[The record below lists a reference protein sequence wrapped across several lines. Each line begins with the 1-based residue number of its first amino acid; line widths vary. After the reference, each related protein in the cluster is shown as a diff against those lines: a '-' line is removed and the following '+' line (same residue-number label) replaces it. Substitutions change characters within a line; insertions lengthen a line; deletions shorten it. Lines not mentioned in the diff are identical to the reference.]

1 MAETF
6 EQGRVELVLAPTVML
21 PESIEKIF
29 NIENLW
35 KAWEIFEVE
44 FVSEALDEEST
55 EIVEDKIL
63 QEGWAIFIV
72 CGFVVGKPLEEKE
85 DGGEDMEGE
94 REEEEE
100 RRQVFDPYN
109 EVWDVTEED
118 NTPEEGLSDRGDSF
132 AEDGAEEISDA

>member
-6 EQGRVELVLAPTVML
+6 KEGRVELVLAPAVML

-44 FVSEALDEEST
+44 FVLQALDKEST
-55 EIVEDKIL
+55 EKVEDKIL
-63 QEGWAIFIV
+63 QEGRAIFIV
-72 CGFVVGKPLEEKE
+72 CCLVVGKPLEENE
-85 DGGEDMEGE
+85 DGCDNLEGE
-94 REEEEE
+94 MEEEEGQRE
-100 RRQVFDPYN
+100 VFDPSN
-109 EVWDVTEED
+109 EVWDIIEED
-118 NTPEEGLSDRGDSF
+118 NTPEEGLGDRGDSF

>member
-6 EQGRVELVLAPTVML
+6 EEGRVEFVLAPAVML

-44 FVSEALDEEST
+44 FVLEASDKESI
-55 EIVEDKIL
+55 EKVEDKIL
-63 QEGWAIFIV
+63 QEGRAIFIV
-72 CGFVVGKPLEEKE
+72 CCLVVGKPLEEKE
-85 DGGEDMEGE
+85 DGCEDLEGE
-94 REEEEE
+94 REEEEG
-100 RRQVFDPYN
+100 RREDFDPSN
-109 EVWDVTEED
+109 EVWDVTER
-118 NTPEEGLSDRGDSF
+118 NNAPEEGLGDGGDSF